1 MFITYVS
8 MRITTKMKP
17 VLAGISV
24 ILGFAIT
31 LSGADDTNKSAK
43 AKGDELIAIDIVIQ
57 PDRTMIDQAN
67 ALNARLRENYPGGYK
82 LDATHAPHVS
92 LLQRFVRLNDLDA
105 VKAAVEKVLATE
117 RPTEL
122 TLKATGIDYAVWQG
136 LAVTV
141 LLVERTPELM
151 QLDQKVID
159 AVEPFSVS
167 GGTAKAF
174 AGGDAN
180 PQTIAWVENF
190 IPQSSGMNYIAHVT
204 SGVAPP
210 AFVNGLKAEPF
221 KDFTFKPVGI
231 AIYHLGNFGTAAK
244 KLWQKP

>member
-1 MFITYVS
+1 MQ
-8 MRITTKMKP
+8 
-17 VLAGISV
+17 L
-24 ILGFAIT
+24 
-31 LSGADDTNKSAK
+31 TNKRMNAVLVALTFALGASIARQAMAQEGNAARANEDK
-43 AKGDELIAIDIVIQ
+43 LIAIDIVIQ
-57 PDRTMIDQAN
+57 PDQTMIDRAN
-67 ALNARLRENYPGGYK
+67 ALNAWLRGNYPGGYK

-122 TLKATGIDYAVWQG
+122 TLKATGIDYAVWQD

-141 LLVERTPELM
+141 ILVERTPDLM

-174 AGGDAN
+174 VGEDAN
-180 PQTIAWVENF
+180 PSTIAWVENF
-190 IPQSSGMNYIAHVT
+190 IPKSSGTNYIAHVT
-204 SGVAPP
+204 AGVAPP

-221 KDFTFKPVGI
+221 KDFTFKPVGV

>member
-1 MFITYVS
+1 MVIVAVS
-8 MRITTKMKP
+8 MRLTTKMKA
-17 VLAGISV
+17 VLVGISL
-24 ILGFAIT
+24 ILGSAIT
-31 LSGADDTNKSAK
+31 LPGADDTRSVRTN
-43 AKGDELIAIDIVIQ
+43 GDKLIAIDIVIQ
-57 PDRTMIDQAN
+57 PDQTMIGRAN

-105 VKAAVEKVLATE
+105 VKAAVDKVLATE

-151 QLDQKVID
+151 QLNQKVID

-167 GGTAKAF
+167 GGTARAF
-174 AGGDAN
+174 VGGEAN

-190 IPQSSGMNYIAHVT
+190 IPQSSGVNYIAHVT
-204 SGVAPP
+204 AGVAPP
-210 AFVNGLKAEPF
+210 AFVNGLKVEPF
-221 KDFTFKPVGI
+221 KDFTFKPIGV
-231 AIYHLGNFGTAAK
+231 AIYQLGNFGTAAK
-244 KLWQKP
+244 KLWQKS